1 MRYSF
6 KAKDRLLPLY
16 VDSIGYKWRQEN
28 VSRPK
33 GYNYVHWLQTYSG
46 TGIVNIEGREIEL
59 KQNQGILINQNIPH
73 NYHSKK
79 GSWTTGYFS
88 FGGLLISEI
97 TKVLG
102 FRDYLYIES
111 PEDKLRDFISVHHK
125 EFKENNRLDIY
136 ESSTLVYE
144 FLLLIKKYYVVNPHN
159 YQMNKNIIDPIL
171 NMIRDYYQ
179 KDLTNEDF
187 VQVTN
192 YSLQYILEAFRNNY
206 GSSPHQILI
215 DYRIKKAKE
224 ILLNEPTLSVEEVGR
239 NVGFNTNSYFI
250 SMFKR
255 GEGVTPGK
263 FRGLYK

>member
-6 KAKDRLLPLY
+6 KTKDRSLPLY

-46 TGIVNIEGREIEL
+46 IGIVNIEGRQFEL
-59 KQNQGILINQNIPH
+59 HENQGILINQNIPH
-73 NYHSKK
+73 SYHAKD
-79 GSWTTGYFS
+79 GEWVTGYFS

-102 FRDYLYIES
+102 FQDYLYIDT
-111 PEDKLRDFISVHHK
+111 PEDKLQNFIRVHHRN
-125 EFKENNRLDIY
+125 FKENNRLDIY

-144 FLLLIKKYYVVNPHN
+144 FLLLIKKYCVVNPKN
-159 YQMNKNIIDPIL
+159 YQLNEKIIDPIL
-171 NMIRDYYQ
+171 QLINEAYQ
-179 KDLTNEDF
+179 ENLTNDDF
-187 VQVTN
+187 VDATN
-192 YSLQYILEAFRNNY
+192 YSLQYILEAFRTNY

-215 DYRIKKAKE
+215 DHRIRKAKE
-224 ILLNEPTLSVEEVGR
+224 LLLNEPDSSIEEIGR
-239 NVGFNTNSYFI
+239 KVGFNTNSYFI

-255 GEGVTPGK
+255 SEKVTPGK

>member
-6 KAKDRLLPLY
+6 KAKDRSLPLY
-16 VDSIGYKWRQEN
+16 VDSIGYKWRQEH

-46 TGIVNIEGREIEL
+46 IGIVNIEGRDIEL
-59 KQNQGILINQNIPH
+59 KENQGILINQNIPH
-73 NYHSKK
+73 DYHSKN
-79 GSWTTGYFS
+79 GEWLTGYFS

-97 TKVLG
+97 TKTLG
-102 FRDYLYIES
+102 FRDFLYIES
-111 PEDKLRDFISVHHK
+111 PEEKLRDFISVHHK

-144 FLLLIKKYYVVNPHN
+144 FLLLIKKYNVVNPHN
-159 YQMNKNIIDPIL
+159 YQMNKNIIDPNL

-179 KDLTNEDF
+179 KDLTNNDF
-187 VQVTN
+187 VQATN

>member
-6 KAKDRLLPLY
+6 KAKDRSLPLY

-46 TGIVNIEGREIEL
+46 TGIVNIEGREFEL
-59 KQNQGILINQNIPH
+59 GEGQGILINQNIPH
-73 NYHSKK
+73 SYHSKN
-79 GSWTTGYFS
+79 GQWITGYFS

-102 FRDYLYIES
+102 FQDYLYIES
-111 PEDKLRDFISVHHK
+111 PEDKLKNFIELHYK
-125 EFKENNRLDIY
+125 QFKENNRLDIY

-144 FLLLIKKYYVVNPHN
+144 FMLLIKKYRVVNPKN
-159 YQMNKNIIDPIL
+159 YQMNRKIIDPIICLIKKSYREDL
-171 NMIRDYYQ
+171 N
-179 KDLTNEDF
+179 NADF
-187 VQVTN
+187 VKLTN
-192 YSLQYILEAFRNNY
+192 YSLQYILEAFRTNY

-215 DYRIKKAKE
+215 DYRIKMAKE
-224 ILLNEPTLSVEEVGR
+224 LLLNEPNTPIEEIGR
-239 NVGFNTNSYFI
+239 KVGFNTNSYFI

-255 GEGVTPGK
+255 GEDVTPGK